1 MINNIIVNRYV
12 GEKFAV
18 SHLIEPMIIDS
29 FFTDINRKLWP
40 GPAAYRSTVMSITES
55 TNRVEGYLMESNRL
69 LGLCFMTRSVDIH
82 YGLVATPVIYIVKSD
97 LRGNRTV
104 GREFLKLVKA
114 VVAET
119 GCSQYMTVT
128 HLDNKTQVHK
138 LRSL

>member
-1 MINNIIVNRYV
+1 MIHNIVVNRYA

-18 SHLIEPMIIDS
+18 NHLVEPMIIDS
-29 FFTDINRKLWP
+29 FFTDVDRTLWP
-40 GPAAYRSTVMSITES
+40 GPVAYRSTVVSITES
-55 TNRVEGYLMESNRL
+55 TNRVEGYLLEENRV
-69 LGLCFMTRSVDIH
+69 LGLCFMCRSVDIH
-82 YGLVATPVIYIVKSD
+82 YGLIATPVIYIVKSD

-104 GREFLKLVKA
+104 GRAFLKLVKA

-128 HLDNKTQVHK
+128 HLDKKTQVHK